1 MRRGGKMSV
10 RWMIVLSLIVLFGAS
25 IAADAGTI
33 DLSNPREATCGSSGN
48 IVDFTCTIMKALL
61 QLGPMIA
68 IIALVLGGIIY
79 IYANVFVTA
88 DQRGRYHTLA
98 TSLAIGALILLAI
111 VGGAGAITSAGMKF
125 LGSG

>member
-1 MRRGGKMSV
+1 MSI
-10 RWMIVLSLIVLFGAS
+10 RWMIALTLIVLVGALS
-25 IAADAGTI
+25 AAEPGTI
-33 DLSNPREATCGSSGN
+33 DLSNPREASCGQSGN

-88 DQRGRYHTLA
+88 DQRGKYHTLS
-98 TSLAIGALILLAI
+98 TSLVVGALILLAL

-125 LGSG
+125 LGTG